1 VAAMEDVLDVY
12 CRPYDARFPVVNMDE
27 QPIQMLSQVR
37 EPQPAAPGRAAR
49 EDYEYKREGTA
60 SVFLFTEALGGW
72 RRVSARERRTSVDW
86 AQEMRI
92 LLEEDYAEAEKV
104 IVVGDNLNTH
114 KIASFYE
121 AFPAEIA
128 RRLARR
134 LEFHYTPKHGSWLNI
149 AECELSAMTR
159 QCLNRRIPSL
169 KVLRRETKAWERRR
183 NAEQKGVDWRFTT
196 KDARVR
202 LKYLYP
208 IIQT

>member
-1 VAAMEDVLDVY
+1 MEDVLDVY